1 MGLRNRNWNTI
12 EQSPFI
18 DFASMTDAHNFH
30 YSFGVVDG
38 VNRTVVASP
47 NSPLAIPAL
56 QLLAPGWAR
65 IGREAF

>member
-1 MGLRNRNWNTI
+1 
-12 EQSPFI
+12 
-18 DFASMTDAHNFH
+18 MTDAHYFH